1 MTDILTAIVPA
12 VRRLIARHG
21 LDAEEGTA
29 ADPFAAATP
38 LLAGWA
44 AGSVRG
50 LAASGVLTQHPH
62 RLGAR
67 REPDGGD
74 AGAARVPGASDLGQ
88 ASQFST
94 LEALCRT
101 RNKRLTSPGRRL

>member
-50 LAASGVLTQHPH
+50 LAASGVSTQHPR

-67 REPDGGD
+67 REPDGATPVPRACQALRTWARPLSSRRSRLC
-74 AGAARVPGASDLGQ
+74 AGRGISD
-88 ASQFST
+88 
-94 LEALCRT
+94 
-101 RNKRLTSPGRRL
+101 